1 MNLFEKTLHKESIYK
16 GAIIDLEVHDIELPD
31 GQTSKRELV
40 YHNGAVAVCA
50 INPDNQVILVRQYR
64 KPAEKTLLEIPA
76 GKLEINEERES
87 AAKRELEEETGYIA
101 ENLELIT
108 EMYGSPGFSNEKISI
123 YLAKDLKI
131 GEMNLDDDEFIE
143 IETYNIEEITVM
155 LQNQEIEDAKTI
167 IALQYLLLNYN
178 HYK

>member
-143 IETYNIEEITVM
+143 LETYNIEEITIM
-155 LQNQEIEDAKTI
+155 LQNKEIEDAKTI
-167 IALQYLLLNYN
+167 IALQYLL
-178 HYK
+178 

>member
-143 IETYNIEEITVM
+143 IETYNIEEITSM

>member
-76 GKLEINEERES
+76 GKLEINEKRES

-155 LQNQEIEDAKTI
+155 LQNKEIEDAKTI

>member
-16 GAIIDLEVHDIELPD
+16 GTIIDLEVHDIELPD

-155 LQNQEIEDAKTI
+155 LQNKEIEDAKTI

>member
-155 LQNQEIEDAKTI
+155 LQNKEIEDAKTI
-167 IALQYLLLNYN
+167 NALQYLLLNYN

>member
-101 ENLELIT
+101 EKLELIT

-123 YLAKDLKI
+123 YFAKDLKI

>member
-76 GKLEINEERES
+76 GKLELNEERES

-143 IETYNIEEITVM
+143 IETYNIEEITIM
-155 LQNQEIEDAKTI
+155 LQNKEIEDAKTI

>member
-16 GAIIDLEVHDIELPD
+16 GAIIDLEVHDIELPN

-143 IETYNIEEITVM
+143 IETYNIEEITSM

-178 HYK
+178 HSK

>member
-76 GKLEINEERES
+76 GKLELNEERES

-143 IETYNIEEITVM
+143 IETYNIEEITSM

-178 HYK
+178 HSK

>member
-143 IETYNIEEITVM
+143 IETYNIDEITSM

-178 HYK
+178 HSK